1 MLDRRERPAPRSYA
15 PGKHVL
21 PRGRVAPPALVLA
34 LLSLLLASC
43 ATGSSG
49 STADVPLTSAASS
62 TATAVATATA
72 MATPSSGIPTL
83 GTTPP
88 SGLVL
93 PSYFVTLIDST
104 NGSVGVLTTPGSQ
117 CSLSVSSPSGVV
129 SDYPPRTVDT
139 SGTGAFT
146 YPPSAGRGQWIQT
159 VRCTLGDSI
168 GVAKAQVLLP

>member
-1 MLDRRERPAPRSYA
+1 MLDRRGRPAPRSYT
-15 PGKHVL
+15 PGKPVL
-21 PRGRVAPPALVLA
+21 PRGRVALPALVLA
-34 LLSLLLASC
+34 VLSLLLDSC

-49 STADVPLTSAASS
+49 GTADVPLASAASP
-62 TATAVATATA
+62 TATAVATA
-72 MATPSSGIPTL
+72 SHGIPTL

-93 PSYFVTLIDST
+93 PSFFVTLIDST

-146 YPPSAGRGQWIQT
+146 YPPSAGQGQWIQT
-159 VRCTLGDSI
+159 VRCTLGDST